1 MVKRKT
7 KMMALGLTG
16 KLDNAAGEAKNAAAA
31 QAGAIWNSRRERAA
45 AVHLGRLVFCIIYG
59 PSSGLPDR
67 PDQLPRATARVR
79 PTPPARPALDT
90 GLPAPERHS
99 L

>member
-1 MVKRKT
+1 
-7 KMMALGLTG
+7 MMALGLAG
-16 KLDNAAGEAKNAAAA
+16 KLDNPAGEAKNAAAA

-59 PSSGLPDR
+59 PPSGPPDR
-67 PDQLPRATARVR
+67 PDQLSRAAAPVK
-79 PTPPARPALDT
+79 PTPPARPALYT
-90 GLPAPERHS
+90 EPPAAERHG